1 MAPAVVSGSRK
12 KRRAEKKLHLTR
24 EEEQIYDGE
33 FGWANQVCMK
43 ILVRLGELFNAT
55 RLIPISSVHISGVS
69 YKTLGDAPIEFL
81 KNMADADGKAK
92 VKATLNPQS
101 FSPEYLGKKLP
112 KNIREK
118 QFTILEQFERMGFTC
133 SLTCTPY
140 YLHRP
145 EAGSHLAWAE
155 SSAVVYANSV
165 LGAWTNREGGPS
177 ALAAAII
184 GKTPD
189 YGMHMA
195 GNREPTILVNVEKPL
210 QNETEFGALGIH
222 LGKILGN
229 KIPLI
234 NGLKNASEDSL
245 KQLGAALATTGMTNM
260 FRRDASSEKRGIEK
274 VSVEA
279 EDIKRTIEGL
289 STAACHEPDLVF
301 IGCPHCS
308 LDEIRHIAGQVEGK
322 KVKQRTECWVCT
334 SRHNMEKAADYVK
347 TIERTGAH
355 VLADMCTIVS
365 WTEMLGIK
373 TIMTNSAKTAY
384 YAPTLN
390 KAETVLAPQKECLK
404 TAFKG

>member
-1 MAPAVVSGSRK
+1 
-12 KRRAEKKLHLTR
+12 LHLTR
-24 EEEQIYDGE
+24 EEEQIYNGE
-33 FGWANQVCMK
+33 FGWANQLCMR
-43 ILVRLGELFNAT
+43 ILVRLGELFHAT
-55 RLIPISSVHISGVS
+55 KLIPISSAHVSGVS

-81 KNMADADGKAK
+81 RNMADSGGKAK
-92 VKATLNPQS
+92 VEATINPQS

-112 KNIREK
+112 KDICEK
-118 QFTILEQFERMGFTC
+118 QFTILRQFERMGFTR

-145 EAGSHLAWAE
+145 EADSHLAWAE
-155 SSAVVYANSV
+155 SSAVVYTNSV

-189 YGMHMA
+189 YGMHVA
-195 GNREPTILVNVEKPL
+195 ENREPNNIVNVRKPL

-222 LGKILGN
+222 LGKILN
-229 KIPLI
+229 DKIPLI
-234 NGLKNASEDSL
+234 RGLKNAPQDSL

-260 FRRDASSEKRGIEK
+260 FRREPQSEKKGIEK

-279 EDIKRTIEGL
+279 NDISRTIEDL
-289 STAACHEPDLVF
+289 STAKGQEPDLVF

-308 LDEIRHIAGQVEGK
+308 LNEIRQVARHVEGK
-322 KVKQRTECWVCT
+322 KVKPGTECWVCT
-334 SRHNMEKAADYVK
+334 SRHNMEKAGEYVK
-347 TIERTGAH
+347 VIERAGAH
-355 VLADMCTIVS
+355 VLPDMCTIVS

-390 KAETVLAPQKECLK
+390 EAETVLEPLEECLK